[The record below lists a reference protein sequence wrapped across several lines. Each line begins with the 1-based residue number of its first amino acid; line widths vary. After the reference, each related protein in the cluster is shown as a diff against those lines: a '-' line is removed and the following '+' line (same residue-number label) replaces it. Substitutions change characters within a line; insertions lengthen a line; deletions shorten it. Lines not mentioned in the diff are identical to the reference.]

1 MNSCLFVAV
10 FCDLCTKRIR
20 TAFTQFRLMVHELS
34 KSNSILNQFI
44 AEIRNKDIQ
53 QDPLRFR
60 KNMERMGEIMA
71 YEVSKKLEYKETH
84 VQTPLGTAVVNQLKH
99 QPVIASILRAG
110 LTLHTGLLNFFDHA
124 ENAFISAYREE
135 KEGGE
140 IKVHVEYLAS
150 PDLTGK
156 TLVIADP
163 MLATGQSMSLVYE
176 AIQRNGV
183 PAKIHTVSVI
193 ASKQA
198 IDYIQKH
205 LPENTDIWVAVI
217 DDELNTN
224 SYIVPGIGDAGD
236 LAFGLKL

>member
-1 MNSCLFVAV
+1 M
-10 FCDLCTKRIR
+10 I
-20 TAFTQFRLMVHELS
+20 HEIS
-34 KSNSILNQFI
+34 KTNSIFNQFI

-53 QDPLRFR
+53 KDPLRFR
-60 KNMERMGEIMA
+60 KNLERMGEIMA
-71 YEVSKKLEYKETH
+71 YELSKNLEYVETK
-84 VQTPLGTAVVNQLKH
+84 VETPLGIASVNQLKN

-110 LTLHTGLLNFFDHA
+110 LTLHTGILNFFDHA

-150 PDLTGK
+150 PDLNGK
-156 TLVIADP
+156 TLIIADP
-163 MLATGQSMSLVYE
+163 MLATGQSMTLVYE
-176 AIQRNGV
+176 AIQRNGI
-183 PAKIHTVSVI
+183 PAKIHTVSAI

-198 IDYIQKH
+198 IEYIRKN
-205 LPENTDIWVAVI
+205 LPANTEIWVGVI
-217 DDELNTN
+217 DDTLNAN